1 MKNRLQQV
9 LRLVVAVAIPILVA
23 VVAGAVTIYLTG
35 ANGPISC
42 VGAVGSNPEGL
53 QRWVIV
59 AGVPALIAG
68 LVGAFFA
75 FGGGRV
81 LTQLIGLCLA
91 VALAGVTFYGV
102 YLLLPAD
109 CRPA

>member
-1 MKNRLQQV
+1 MKRRLQQI
-9 LRLVVAVAIPILVA
+9 LRIVFAVAIPILVA
-23 VVAGAVTIYLTG
+23 AAAGAITVYLTS

-42 VGAVGSNPEGL
+42 VGAVTSNPEGL

-68 LVGAFFA
+68 MVGAFFA
-75 FGGGRV
+75 LAGGRV
-81 LTQLIGLCLA
+81 LTRLIGLVLA
-91 VALAGVTFYGV
+91 VALAGVTFYWV